1 MPVDLARGANAPV
14 STGRHHVR
22 LYPLRNPQGFD
33 IDLSAYLLG
42 PDGRVSGDGDMVFYN
57 QRSDGADCVVMDVDR
72 RGFQIDLDRVP
83 ARAETI
89 RFCLVVDGGDPASL
103 DEIVFELDGSAVFRH
118 GLGREATAATIMCE
132 FYRRTGAWKVR
143 AIGQGFLGGMG
154 PLARSFGIDVNA
166 EPAPATQTAPSDLR
180 GQRLVDLRKKDANLA
195 GVAETARVSLSK
207 RGLGGL
213 TAKMCLATDISASM
227 RERYARGAVDRLL
240 TRCLGLAL
248 NIDDDG
254 AIDTCAFGLNAHWLG
269 EETADTYRTFTSR
282 LLRRPGLEPNTY
294 YGKTMRMIRDHY
306 RQQPDFGRVPVYV
319 MFLTDGGTN
328 DPRLTE
334 QQIIEASS
342 EGIFWQFMA
351 IGELPRGLK
360 RGRSTLPKGFDFLEM
375 LDTMPGRTVDN
386 ANFFAVED
394 PDDVTD
400 TELYDLMMTEYPDWL
415 EKAKAAGVLK
425 T

>member
-1 MPVDLARGANAPV
+1 MQLIQGANAPLA
-14 STGRHHVR
+14 SGSHRVR
-22 LYPLRNPQGFD
+22 LYPLRNPAGLD
-33 IDLSAYLLG
+33 IDLSAYLLSLHG
-42 PDGRVSGDGDMVFYN
+42 KVEVDGDMVFYN
-57 QRSDGADCVVMDVDR
+57 QRTSSEGSVTLDQDR
-72 RGFQIDLDRVP
+72 RGFQVDLGRIPPRV
-83 ARAETI
+83 ETV
-89 RFCLVVDGGDPASL
+89 RFCIVVDGGSSATL
-103 DEIVFELDGSAVFRH
+103 DELVLEIDGEAVFRH
-118 GLGREATAATIMCE
+118 VLGREPTAATTMCE
-132 FYRRTGAWKVR
+132 FYRRDDGWKVR
-143 AIGQGFLGGMG
+143 AIGQGFVGGMA
-154 PLARSFGIDVNA
+154 PLARSMGVDVDQP
-166 EPAPATQTAPSDLR
+166 PAPTPAVDLR
-180 GQRLVDLRKKDANLA
+180 TQRLVDLRKKDEGLA
-195 GVAETARVSLSK
+195 DVAETARVSLSK
-207 RGLGGL
+207 RGLSDL
-213 TAKMCLATDISASM
+213 SAKMCLAVDISASM
-227 RERYARGAVDRLL
+227 RARYARGAVDRLL

-282 LLRRPGLEPNTY
+282 ILRRPGLEPNTY

-306 RQQPDFGRVPVYV
+306 RRQPDFGRVPVYV

-334 QQIIEASS
+334 QQIVEASG

-351 IGELPRGLK
+351 VGELPRGLK

-400 TELYDLMMTEYPDWL
+400 GELYDLMMAEYPDWL

>member
-1 MPVDLARGANAPV
+1 MQLVRGANAPIP
-14 STGRHHVR
+14 TGRHHVR
-22 LYPLRNPQGFD
+22 LYPLRNPAGLD

-42 PDGRVSGDGDMVFYN
+42 ADGRVSGDGDMVFYN
-57 QRSDGADCVVMDVDR
+57 QRSDGAGCVLMDVDR
-72 RGFQIDLDRVP
+72 RGFQIDLERVP
-83 ARAETI
+83 ANAETI
-89 RFCLVVDGGDPASL
+89 RFCVVADGGDAASL
-103 DEIVFELDGSAVFRH
+103 DEIVLEIDGAAVFRH
-118 GLGREATAATIMCE
+118 GLGHEATAATIVGE
-132 FYRRTGAWKVR
+132 FYRRSGGWKVR
-143 AIGQGFLGGMG
+143 AIGQGFAGGMD
-154 PLARSFGIDVNA
+154 PLARSLGVDVDQ
-166 EPAPATQTAPSDLR
+166 PAPTPQGVDVR
-180 GQRLVDLRKKDANLA
+180 RQRMVDLRKRDAELA
-195 GVAETARVSLSK
+195 GVAEIARVSLSK

-294 YGKTMRMIRDHY
+294 YGKMMRMIRDHY
-306 RQQPDFGRVPVYV
+306 RRQPDFGRMPVYV

-334 QQIIEASS
+334 QQIVEASE

-351 IGELPRGLK
+351 VGELPRGLK

-375 LDTMPGRTVDN
+375 LDTMPGRKVDN

-400 TELYDLMMTEYPDWL
+400 AELYDLMMAEYPDWL
-415 EKAKAAGVLK
+415 EKAKTAGVLR